1 MGEVLLVREANMEFI
16 GYRACRAMKPL
27 PFKKKR
33 FSEGCSP
40 HIYILW
46 ILELTLPQ
54 RTGAGS
60 CQ

>member
-1 MGEVLLVREANMEFI
+1 
-16 GYRACRAMKPL
+16 MKPL

-40 HIYILW
+40 YILW